1 MKKLIFYVVLSTV
14 MSFMILGNSV
24 LIKNVVYTKSVK
36 GEWSKKTFEN
46 NGFTLPYQIYTPKD
60 TKNKKLPLVI
70 YLHGTG
76 EAGTDNEAQMYKGKN
91 IGPDYFSSPEIQG
104 IQAAYVLAP
113 QTPKDMRWA
122 STTLDEYDLS
132 TTPVTP
138 SMEALLKLIDEV
150 SKKYPIDTDR
160 IYIAGLSRGGQGTWN
175 AALLKPE
182 KFAAVV
188 PIAGSGGV
196 KDAGKLSKTAI
207 WVFHGDEDE
216 VTKVNYSRNMVFAII
231 KAGSTPDLLR
241 YTEIRGGNH
250 EASWLTAHKNS
261 DLYSWMIQWELG
273 K

>member
-24 LIKNVVYTKSVK
+24 LIKNMVYTKSVK

-261 DLYSWMIQWELG
+261 DLYRWMIQWELE